1 MPGSAAPLLQVAA
14 LSKAFGGLLAVDD
27 LSFTID
33 PGEVLGLL
41 GPNGSGKTT
50 TFGLVAG
57 ALRPDRGDILFAGRP
72 VTRWPASRRAA
83 VGIARTFQLIRVFL
97 SLTARENVLVACL
110 YGRGRARS
118 PARARA
124 DACALLEQ
132 VGMAH
137 KRDARARDLTLGERR
152 RLEIARALATR
163 PRLLLLDEPVAGL
176 TATEVDAAVA
186 LFRGIRAEGV
196 AIALV
201 EHNVRAVRALCDRV
215 VVLHAGRK
223 IAQGTPEDVF
233 AHAAVVAAYLGRR

>member
-1 MPGSAAPLLQVAA
+1 MPGSAAPLLEVAS

-33 PGEVLGLL
+33 SGEILGLL

-57 ALRPDRGDILFAGRP
+57 ALRPDGGEIRFAGRP

-83 VGIARTFQLIRVFL
+83 LGIARTFQLVRVFPG
-97 SLTARENVLVACL
+97 LTALENVLVACL
-110 YGRGRARS
+110 YGRRRVSS
-118 PARARA
+118 PARAGA
-124 DACALLEQ
+124 DAAALLER
-132 VGMAH
+132 VGAAH
-137 KRDARARDLTLGERR
+137 KRNTPARDLTLGERR
-152 RLEIARALATR
+152 RLEIARALATH

-176 TATEVDAAVA
+176 TPTEVDAAVA

-201 EHNVRAVRALCDRV
+201 EHNVRAVRALCDRI

-233 AHAAVVAAYLGRR
+233 AHAAVVEAYLGRR